1 MGSEMCIRDSF
12 LTAADDRREF
22 AVWSSMPRGRDR
34 RSTEVS
40 RPLATD
46 LDVVS
51 RCPAAVSVVAT
62 THVATDVERDV
73 ELRLAF
79 NESVGALTSSC
90 FR

>member
-1 MGSEMCIRDSF
+1 
-12 LTAADDRREF
+12 
-22 AVWSSMPRGRDR
+22 
-34 RSTEVS
+34 VS